1 MAPRQV
7 AARVEAR
14 TGADLAGAAEHLEV
28 VVAAD
33 LEVVVAADLEVVA
46 EVYTRAAAEAD
57 LAVLEG
63 AEAVPE
69 AELAAEAVLDALEA
83 DLAVPEAEPAAEAA
97 RTMAAALGTAARQ
110 VPQAVA
116 AAQRAEPDPEAGRV
130 PWAARGASSLRLGE
144 CPRVVAGCRSMS
156 SSPSATTRLTS
167 PEARWFVR
175 SGSRRPRAPHTRR
188 GW

>member
-1 MAPRQV
+1 MGRLVAPCRV

-14 TGADLAGAAEHLEV
+14 TGADPAEAAEHLEAEAAADLAA

-33 LEVVVAADLEVVA
+33 LEVLA
-46 EVYTRAAAEAD
+46 EVYTRAAAEAV
-57 LAVLEG
+57 LAVLEA
-63 AEAVPE
+63 AEADVAVPE
-69 AELAAEAVLDALEA
+69 AELAAEA
-83 DLAVPEAEPAAEAA
+83 A
-97 RTMAAALGTAARQ
+97 RTMAAPETAARQ

-116 AAQRAEPDPEAGRV
+116 AARAAEPDPEAGRV